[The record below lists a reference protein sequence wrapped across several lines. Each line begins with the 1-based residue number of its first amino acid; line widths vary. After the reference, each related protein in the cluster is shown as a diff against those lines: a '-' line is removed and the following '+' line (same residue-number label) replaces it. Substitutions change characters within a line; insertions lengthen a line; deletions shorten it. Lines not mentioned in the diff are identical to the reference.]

1 MRLPAS
7 CVQCTRAGR
16 RQSRRVMGDHS
27 GSGEGYFHA
36 KARRFKRLG
45 IFLIEVA

>member
-27 GSGEGYFHA
+27 GSGEGYFLA
-36 KARRFKRLG
+36 KHVLSTAEGAQRR
-45 IFLIEVA
+45 